1 MTMSVTRYV
10 QRFMGSSRVAP
21 SLLTVTGN
29 LRGSPKAAPPLREPQ
44 RCQIHRLT
52 HFTTLPSTL
61 PHHLN
66 TNLRSTSYNWRPYGL
81 FSQADK
87 TEAPPNSETPQEPKP
102 ATPEEMTALLQEA
115 QELITKLEGDNEKLT
130 KDLDDLKDKYKRGL
144 AETENVRNRMQKQ
157 ISDAKIFGIQGFCK
171 DLLEVSDI
179 LERAVEATPKESLD
193 ENQELKTLFDG
204 LSMTETQLLKV
215 FARHGLTRLDPEAGD
230 KFDPNLHEA
239 LFQLPDPSKDNNT
252 IAVVT
257 QKGFVL
263 SGRTLRAAKVGVVK
277 NS

>member
-1 MTMSVTRYV
+1 MTMSVTQYV
-10 QRFMGSSRVAP
+10 QRFIGSSRVTP
-21 SLLTVTGN
+21 SLLAVTGN
-29 LRGSPKAAPPLREPQ
+29 LRGSTKAAPPLREPQ

-61 PHHLN
+61 HHLN
-66 TNLRSTSYNWRPYGL
+66 TSLRSTSYNWRHYGL

-87 TEAPPNSETPQEPKP
+87 TEAPPNSETPQEAKP

-115 QELITKLEGDNEKLT
+115 QELITKLEGDNEKLN
-130 KDLDDLKDKYKRGL
+130 KDLDDIKDKYKRGL